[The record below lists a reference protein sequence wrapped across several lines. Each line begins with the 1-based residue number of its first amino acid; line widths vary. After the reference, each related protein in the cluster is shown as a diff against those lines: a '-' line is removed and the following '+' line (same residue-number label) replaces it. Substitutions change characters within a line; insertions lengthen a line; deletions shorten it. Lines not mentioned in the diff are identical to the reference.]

1 MLQLKLFSVD
11 VFWHHMKEFNN
22 SEVVWFSYKE
32 TYDKHVFVQTQSG
45 NEGLL
50 CMFCLLMSSPL
61 IRTKRDRSDCNCVTK
76 AQKLHSGAALNMSS
90 SVELKKMEHIC
101 Q

>member
-1 MLQLKLFSVD
+1 MHVLSSYVI
-11 VFWHHMKEFNN
+11 
-22 SEVVWFSYKE
+22 SSYKNQ
-32 TYDKHVFVQTQSG
+32 K
-45 NEGLL
+45 
-50 CMFCLLMSSPL
+50 
-61 IRTKRDRSDCNCVTK
+61 RSDCNCVTK